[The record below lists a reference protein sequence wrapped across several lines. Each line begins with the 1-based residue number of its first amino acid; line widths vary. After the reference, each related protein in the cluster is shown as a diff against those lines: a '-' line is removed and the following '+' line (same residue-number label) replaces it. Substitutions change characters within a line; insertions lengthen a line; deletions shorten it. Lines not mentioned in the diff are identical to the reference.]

1 MQSKG
6 PTSFFI
12 VSVRHGAAN
21 TIGLAM
27 KKLILSI
34 LFIFGAAT
42 ISFAQRVQE
51 TVDYMESS
59 AREMSFTHN
68 IMTTPLVADLEV
80 ISEKIELTITD
91 PFKDYIVSRD
101 LVALIP
107 TFKAIALTEAVK
119 MLKSQKGIDADI
131 ILGSLV
137 DVRTIY
143 PDGKDK
149 PGRLAI
155 TISGYPAKYVK
166 FRNATGTDLDL
177 IRSATSISSR
187 MENAENLTETPDHKS
202 LLLKENIQI
211 IK

>member
-1 MQSKG
+1 
-6 PTSFFI
+6 
-12 VSVRHGAAN
+12 
-21 TIGLAM
+21 M
-27 KKLILSI
+27 KKLFLSFVFILGI
-34 LFIFGAAT
+34 ANV
-42 ISFAQRVQE
+42 SFAQKYQE

-80 ISEKIELTITD
+80 ISGKIEMTITE
-91 PFKDYIVSRD
+91 PFKDYIVSRE
-101 LVALIP
+101 LVQLVP
-107 TFKAIALTEAVK
+107 TFKAIAITETVK
-119 MLKSQKGIDADI
+119 LLKTQKGIDADI
-131 ILGSLV
+131 ILGALV

-177 IRSATSISSR
+177 IRSATSITSR
-187 MENAENLTETPDHKS
+187 MENTEILTETPDHKS

-211 IK
+211 LK

>member
-1 MQSKG
+1 M
-6 PTSFFI
+6 
-12 VSVRHGAAN
+12 GAAN

-34 LFIFGAAT
+34 LFIFGIAT

-107 TFKAIALTEAVK
+107 TLDR
-119 MLKSQKGIDADI
+119 KS
-131 ILGSLV
+131 V
-137 DVRTIY
+137 V
-143 PDGKDK
+143 
-149 PGRLAI
+149 
-155 TISGYPAKYVK
+155 
-166 FRNATGTDLDL
+166 
-177 IRSATSISSR
+177 
-187 MENAENLTETPDHKS
+187 
-202 LLLKENIQI
+202 
-211 IK
+211 